1 MSDMSPL
8 GRLILR
14 AMRAGSLFSAGCI
27 LLFMG
32 ILIWQKWLSQ
42 SAPAQASNGDFF
54 FLGFL
59 ALFFVGAIW
68 LARSVSKELN
78 S

>member
-14 AMRAGSLFSAGCI
+14 AMRAGAFFAAGCV

-42 SAPAQASNGDFF
+42 TGPAANNGDFV
-54 FLGFL
+54 FLGVL
-59 ALFFVGAIW
+59 AILFVGALW

>member
-14 AMRAGSLFSAGCI
+14 AMRAGALFAAGCI
-27 LLFMG
+27 LLFTG

-42 SAPAQASNGDFF
+42 SAVASKGDFV
-54 FLGFL
+54 FLGVLAFL
-59 ALFFVGAIW
+59 FVGALW

-78 S
+78 N